1 MGIGIKVMNTA
12 NNNITS
18 SSSHRDSLTS
28 IKNKFFDIKLCV
40 FDMAGTT
47 VDEGNLVYKTVC
59 NAINEA
65 LMRAGKSDK
74 QVSLELCL
82 EYGAGKEKRN
92 AIRDILNRLDLSDAD
107 IESLTDTAFAAFKV
121 NLATAYS
128 KETLSEFEG
137 MSALFEQLKAS
148 GRKVVLNTG
157 YDAKTANKIL
167 TILGWSVGN
176 QVDALITADDVDN
189 GSPAP
194 DMITLAMKQFSV
206 DNAQQVLKAGDSG
219 IDIEEGKNVGCGL
232 VLGVLSGA
240 QNEQQLV
247 KYSPDAVLDKL
258 TDLKL
263 IV

>member
-1 MGIGIKVMNTA
+1 MNTV
-12 NNNITS
+12 NNNIIS
-18 SSSHRDSLTS
+18 SSSHSDSLNN

-47 VDEGNLVYKTVC
+47 VDEGNLVYKTVR
-59 NAINEA
+59 NAINEV

-92 AIRDILNRLDLSDAD
+92 AIRDILNMLDLSDAD

-128 KETLSEFEG
+128 KDTLFEFEG
-137 MSALFEQLKAS
+137 MSELFEQLKAS
-148 GRKVVLNTG
+148 GRHVVLNTG

-167 TILGWSVGN
+167 TILGWSVGD

-189 GSPAP
+189 GRPGP
-194 DMITLAMKQFSV
+194 DMITLAMKQFNV
-206 DNAQQVLKAGDSG
+206 DNSQQVLKAGDSG
-219 IDIEEGKNVGCGL
+219 IDIEEGQNAECGL

-247 KYSPDAVLDKL
+247 KYSPDAILDKL
-258 TDLKL
+258 TDLKAL
-263 IV
+263 I

>member
-1 MGIGIKVMNTA
+1 MNTA
-12 NNNITS
+12 NNNIIS
-18 SSSHRDSLTS
+18 SSSHGDSLNS
-28 IKNKFFDIKLCV
+28 IKNKFFNIRLCV

-59 NAINEA
+59 HAINEA
-65 LMRAGKSDK
+65 LNSAGKSDK

-92 AIRDILNRLDLSDAD
+92 AIRDTLNRLDLSDAD
-107 IESLTDTAFAAFKV
+107 IESLTDKAFAAFKV

-128 KETLSEFEG
+128 KDTLSEFEG
-137 MSALFEQLKAS
+137 MSELFEQLKAS

-167 TILGWSVGN
+167 TILGWSVGD
-176 QVDALITADDVDN
+176 QVDALITADDVVN
-189 GSPAP
+189 GRPSP
-194 DMITLAMKQFSV
+194 DMITLAMKQFGIDSF
-206 DNAQQVLKAGDSG
+206 QQVLKAGDSG
-219 IDIEEGKNVGCGL
+219 IDIEEGKNAGCGL

-258 TDLKL
+258 TDLKEL
-263 IV
+263 I

>member
-1 MGIGIKVMNTA
+1 MNTA
-12 NNNITS
+12 NNNIIS
-18 SSSHRDSLTS
+18 SSSHSDSLNS

-47 VDEGNLVYKTVC
+47 VDESNLVYKTVC

-65 LMRAGKSDK
+65 LKSTGKSDK

-92 AIRDILNRLDLSDAD
+92 AIRDILNMIDLSNAD

-128 KETLSEFEG
+128 KHTLSEFEG
-137 MSALFEQLKAS
+137 ISELFEQLKVS
-148 GRKVVLNTG
+148 GRNVVLNTG

-176 QVDALITADDVDN
+176 QVDVLITADDVDN
-189 GSPAP
+189 GRPGP
-194 DMITLAMKQFSV
+194 DMITLAMKQV
-206 DNAQQVLKAGDSG
+206 NIDNSQQVLKAGDSG
-219 IDIEEGKNVGCGL
+219 IDIEEGRNAGCGL

-240 QNEQQLV
+240 QNEQQLLR
-247 KYSPDAVLDKL
+247 YSPDAVLDKL
-258 TDLKL
+258 TELKEF
-263 IV
+263 I